1 MSALSVAL
9 SAVVLMA
16 GLLIASAI
24 MAVETQPPTPYA
36 QMNRVLYPKIVVAV
50 PRYVP
55 RRVAVG
61 TGAEVKAAPT
71 VRSMGPDRR

>member
-24 MAVETQPPTPYA
+24 MAVETSDPVPVA
-36 QMNRVLYPKIVVAV
+36 QMNRVHYPAIAVAV
-50 PRYVP
+50 PSGGPVLRPVRHRTKAPVAQMNRVRYQ
-55 RRVAVG
+55 R
-61 TGAEVKAAPT
+61 
-71 VRSMGPDRR
+71 